1 MASDREMRSQGSE
14 ISPADAQ
21 KNIESAVGSELDRQ
35 PGPSLRTSTSQDPT
49 PVFRAHALSE
59 TVLAFLLE
67 IRWLLKCKG
76 HGNPP
81 LTIIKKRTTLNERC
95 IIGAALRPVNF
106 QSSMTLVISTIEFL
120 C

>member
-21 KNIESAVGSELDRQ
+21 KNIESAVASELDRQ
-35 PGPSLRTSTSQDPT
+35 PGPSLRTATSQDPT

-76 HGNPP
+76 HGAPP
-81 LTIIKKRTTLNERC
+81 SRSLKSGPL
-95 IIGAALRPVNF
+95 
-106 QSSMTLVISTIEFL
+106 
-120 C
+120 